1 MHGSLV
7 ARASPICGPPPFRHE
22 HNTALHKR
30 YTISTSMH
38 GLPLRSSIRWS
49 FRAITVGS
57 AAGWPAFHRGVETR
71 ARGGER
77 RSTGAQAADAR
88 VALRSLLSIAAKNSP
103 GSTSHLSWAFT
114 LCPKPIPLTEI
125 GHCQTR
131 SPFGNDHDLRETA
144 SLKDAFQICH
154 VERWLKCYLSVLF
167 YDFHHVSSNRE
178 KLFLFWASD
187 VVA

>member
-88 VALRSLLSIAAKNSP
+88 VALRSLLSIAAKNQPRFDVSP
-103 GSTSHLSWAFT
+103 QLGIYPMPEAYT
-114 LCPKPIPLTEI
+114 PN
-125 GHCQTR
+125 GNR
-131 SPFGNDHDLRETA
+131 SLPN
-144 SLKDAFQICH
+144 
-154 VERWLKCYLSVLF
+154 
-167 YDFHHVSSNRE
+167 
-178 KLFLFWASD
+178 
-187 VVA
+187 